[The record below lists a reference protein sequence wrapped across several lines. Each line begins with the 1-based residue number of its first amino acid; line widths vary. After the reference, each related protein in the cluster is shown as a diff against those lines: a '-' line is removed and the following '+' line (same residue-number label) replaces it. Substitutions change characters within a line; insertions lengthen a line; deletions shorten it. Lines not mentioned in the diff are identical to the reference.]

1 MAEQRFHE
9 LTIDDCRR
17 LLPIVEVAPK
27 TRIAFM
33 DIVGDLELMD
43 AALHALLRKVPAEF
57 EVIFGGDTVGLVVA
71 HHLALL
77 SGRPYVVARK
87 KRTPIMAEPLTE
99 LAQSVAAA
107 SPATFWLGQEH
118 AQRLAGRHVL
128 VVDEVAST
136 GATLRA
142 LSSLATRS
150 GARAVTQAV
159 IATEGSARTDVYSVA
174 HLPVWSD
181 DEPSGPGIAAVP

>member
-33 DIVGDLELMD
+33 DIVGDIELMD
-43 AALHALLRKVPAEF
+43 AALNALLRKVPGDF
-57 EVIFGGDTVGLVVA
+57 EVIFGGDTVGLVIA

-77 SGRPYVVARK
+77 SGLPYVVARK
-87 KRTPIMAEPLTE
+87 KRTAVMTEPLTE
-99 LAQSVAAA
+99 QAQSVAAS
-107 SPATFWLGQEH
+107 SPSTFWLGHDH
-118 AQRLAGRHVL
+118 ARRLAGKHVL

-150 GARAVTQAV
+150 GARVVTQAV
-159 IATEGSARTDVYSVA
+159 IATEGSARTEVYSVA
-174 HLPVWSD
+174 HLPVWND
-181 DEPSGPGIAAVP
+181 DEPGGQGIAAVP